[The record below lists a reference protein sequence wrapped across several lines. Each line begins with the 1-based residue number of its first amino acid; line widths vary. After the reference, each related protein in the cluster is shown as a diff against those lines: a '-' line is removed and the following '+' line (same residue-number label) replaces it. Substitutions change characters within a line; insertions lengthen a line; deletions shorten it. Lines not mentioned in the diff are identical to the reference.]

1 MDLSTMTIQELAEVL
16 HKYLNKKKES
26 YIETYASYDELAVK
40 IVLEEAGIPTVKTDN
55 KLSVEVKTNDTEN
68 LVTVYNSNSIEEYA
82 SVMVILQEFTPK
94 SDGERKPIV
103 LSKLELQL
111 VSNGTEPLDV
121 IKFVL
126 DAITKE
132 GENSISTGRYRMT
145 EEQITAYPDVAQYSG
160 LPEWEILANV
170 VKDLNYKNNTE
181 YKAML
186 DNYDFTDRAKT
197 LYENLLTS

>member
-1 MDLSTMTIQELAEVL
+1 M
-16 HKYLNKKKES
+16 
-26 YIETYASYDELAVK
+26 
-40 IVLEEAGIPTVKTDN
+40 LEEAGIPTVKTDN